1 MPRRRCCYPAVTMA
15 RPTPSGTPR
24 LPAAERR
31 QQLLEVALAVF
42 GRHGF
47 HHTSMNDLAEAAGVT
62 KPVLYQHFGSKRE
75 LYLEVLREVGGRL
88 MDAVGK
94 AIAAAPG
101 PRQQVEGGFRAYFQW
116 VDRERSGFEVL
127 FAGDTRRDPEFLA
140 ELGKVETE
148 FAQAIAELIAVD
160 GMTART
166 TPAAGLRH
174 RRHRRDD
181 LPPLDRRRPGAAVRR
196 PGPGGAPTWPGPA
209 CAASAPTDPAHPP
222 TSRPTDPG
230 ERPASRTRSQGRG
243 AGASGRR
250 SGRSDGGC
258 AESSACSSTWAPQP
272 TMRLV
277 AKAEV
282 NRLDGNPQDSMTTP
296 A

>member
-1 MPRRRCCYPAVTMA
+1 MA
-15 RPTPSGTPR
+15 RPTASGTPR

-148 FAQAIAELIAVD
+148 FAQAIADLIAVE
-160 GMTART
+160 GMPHERRLLLAYGIVGITETTCRHWLAADLDLGADDLAQTA
-166 TPAAGLRH
+166 ADLAWAGLRGL
-174 RRHRRDD
+174 RAD
-181 LPPLDRRRPGAAVRR
+181 
-196 PGPGGAPTWPGPA
+196 
-209 CAASAPTDPAHPP
+209 
-222 TSRPTDPG
+222 
-230 ERPASRTRSQGRG
+230 
-243 AGASGRR
+243 
-250 SGRSDGGC
+250 
-258 AESSACSSTWAPQP
+258 
-272 TMRLV
+272 
-277 AKAEV
+277 
-282 NRLDGNPQDSMTTP
+282 
-296 A
+296 